1 MTTVIEKHDVPR
13 DYYKATMEND
23 ALVME
28 PYCGCGNPLNDDYF
42 CEKCNR
48 KCHCR
53 IIVCDNEITLE
64 RVKGY
69 IRKSSQFSAFE
80 VKLVGQRA
88 NLK

>member
-1 MTTVIEKHDVPR
+1 MTTIIEKNGISR
-13 DYYKATMEND
+13 DYYKATMEKD
-23 ALVME
+23 SLVME
-28 PYCGCGNPLNDDYF
+28 PYCGCGNPLNDDYI

-80 VKLVGQRA
+80 VKLGG
-88 NLK
+88 